1 MFFPMCVNLKDKKIL
16 VIGAGKV
23 AKRKIKKIAEY
34 GTDITVLGKEIKESE
49 ILKIK
54 NLKIIKKNLENS
66 QNEIEKIVKNYFLV
80 ITATDDA
87 DLNEK
92 IALICDRNNIL
103 VNNVSSKTMM
113 NTMFTGVVKN
123 SEFQISIS
131 TNGKNCKRSR
141 AMKEEIKKVLN
152 KIENLENGEE
162 NV

>member
-1 MFFPMCVNLKDKKIL
+1 M
-16 VIGAGKV
+16 
-23 AKRKIKKIAEY
+23 
-34 GTDITVLGKEIKESE
+34 
-49 ILKIK
+49 
-54 NLKIIKKNLENS
+54 ENS